1 MSRTVVRV
9 EGLSKAYRIG
19 RLDRPNSLSAALTG
33 LLHSPWHRLRGSS
46 ERRDA
51 AEETF
56 WALRDVSFEVKQGEV
71 FGIIGRNG
79 AGKSTLLRILS
90 RITAPTSGEAY
101 LHGRVS
107 SLLDVGTGFHPELT
121 GRENI
126 FLNGAILGMSR
137 AEINARFDQI
147 VEFAEVARFLDT
159 PVKRYSSGM
168 AVRLAFAVAAHL
180 EPEIMLMDEVLA
192 VGDAAFQQKCLGKMG
207 DAVKEGRTVLFV
219 SHSMDSIAALCSSV
233 MVMQDG
239 HSSGQLPTG
248 EGIASYLG
256 MTGDSAEVPLASRR
270 RTQHKQRPPVFTGLS
285 IRANGGDSWV
295 VPCGGK
301 VTFQI
306 EMRDFND
313 PGQLTCAIAIYNEK
327 SQRIALLHTQYHA
340 GVTFG
345 AGSYKKLSCI
355 VPSLPLTPG
364 TYYVELVYADGYQ
377 VLERVERA
385 GRFEVIFSD
394 YLGTGKLP
402 SYAQCQLVLPCAWQ
416 ECTPCERSS
425 ASVSTSERRS

>member
-1 MSRTVVRV
+1 MSRTVVTV
-9 EGLSKAYRIG
+9 KGLSKAYRIG
-19 RLDRPNSLSAALTG
+19 RTDRPTTIREALSD
-33 LLHSPWHRLRGSS
+33 LLSSPWRRLRGSS

-56 WALRDVSFEVKQGEV
+56 WALRDVSFKVQQGEV
-71 FGIIGRNG
+71 LGIIGRNG

-90 RITAPTSGEAY
+90 RITAPTSGEAF
-101 LHGRVS
+101 LSGPVA
-107 SLLDVGTGFHPELT
+107 SLLDIGTGFHPELT

-126 FLNGAILGMSR
+126 FLGGAVLGMSR

-168 AVRLAFAVAAHL
+168 HVRLAFAVAAHL
-180 EPEIMLMDEVLA
+180 EPQIMLVDEVLA
-192 VGDAAFQQKCLGKMG
+192 VGDAAFQRRCLGKMG
-207 DAVKEGRTVLFV
+207 DFAKEGRNVLFV

-233 MVMQDG
+233 MVMEDG
-239 HSSGQLPTG
+239 HASEQLPTG
-248 EGIASYLG
+248 EGIARYLDL
-256 MTGDSAEVPLASRR
+256 TGDRADVPLARR
-270 RTQHKQRPPVFTGLS
+270 PRTQHKQRPPVFTGLG
-285 IRANGGDSWV
+285 ICANGGDSGV

-327 SQRIALLHTQYHA
+327 SQRIVLLHTQYHA
-340 GVTFG
+340 GLTFG
-345 AGSYKKLSCI
+345 AGSFKKLSCT

-385 GRFEVIFSD
+385 GRFDVVFSD

-416 ECTPCERSS
+416 GVHAVVELDLGAMLEDR
-425 ASVSTSERRS
+425 